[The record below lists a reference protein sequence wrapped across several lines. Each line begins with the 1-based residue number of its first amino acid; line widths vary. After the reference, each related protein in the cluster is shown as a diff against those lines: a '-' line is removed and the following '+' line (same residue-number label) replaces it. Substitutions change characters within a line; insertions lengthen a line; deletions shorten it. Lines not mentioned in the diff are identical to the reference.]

1 VPCVRHVWWWLG
13 FRPATRASMSAL
25 LKAGAPVALCPGGV
39 REVAMLDAA
48 KETVFLTAR
57 LGFVRQALAAGA
69 PLVPAFGFGQTAA
82 FRWAHPLPLPPR
94 ARAALA
100 RAIGFMPLWIH
111 DGSYLPFPVR
121 AARVTV
127 VVGKPVPVPLVPD
140 ADDATVRLHLN
151 RFVDAMRD
159 LYDRHAAAAGCAG
172 VPLEIL

>member
-1 VPCVRHVWWWLG
+1 MC
-13 FRPATRASMSAL
+13 
-25 LKAGAPVALCPGGV
+25 GAPS
-39 REVAMLDAA
+39 R
-48 KETVFLTAR
+48 AR
-57 LGFVRQALAAGA
+57 ARAHTTHCRHGRPHPPTLA
-69 PLVPAFGFGQTAA
+69 
-82 FRWAHPLPLPPR
+82 HLPLPPR